1 VSHMPVSK
9 AKALIELRRLQ
20 KSLTQFD
27 HGELCSSAVPG
38 WVYITKTDTVIPNTS
53 FPRRQSMPSKSRPTT
68 RRTLRAL
75 GGRRVVIEGFGKRAP
90 TLVAIG
96 GSGEAPAGA
105 WLSPAELRRF
115 VEVARKILK

>member
-1 VSHMPVSK
+1 VSHRPVSK
-9 AKALIELRRLQ
+9 DKALIELRRL
-20 KSLTQFD
+20 
-27 HGELCSSAVPG
+27 
-38 WVYITKTDTVIPNTS
+38 YIPKTDTVIPHMS
-53 FPRRQSMPSKSRPTT
+53 FPRRQSVPSKFRPAT

-75 GGRRVVIEGFGKRAP
+75 GGNRVVIEGFGKHAP

-105 WLSPAELRRF
+105 WLSPAKLRRF